1 MKTFGIGAISLALS
15 FAIGAFG
22 THALRGQLPADLLSV
37 FQTGQ
42 QYQVYGSIALMLM
55 GIKPVA
61 HTNDKVAAWLVG
73 LGVMVFSG
81 SLYALALTGIG
92 ILGAIT
98 PLGGVLMIVGLSMS
112 AWASFGQRK
121 GPDVR

>member
-1 MKTFGIGAISLALS
+1 MKTFGIGAIGLALS

-61 HTNDKVAAWLVG
+61 HTNDKVSAWLVG
-73 LGVMVFSG
+73 LGVLVFSG

-98 PLGGVLMIVGLSMS
+98 PLGGALMIVGLSMS
-112 AWASFGQRK
+112 AWTSFGQRN
-121 GPDVR
+121 GPDVH